1 MLSYPIV
8 TYQSGVCFS
17 SIRISP
23 HANLLCSAQEVFM
36 QILRRSVSAVC
47 HARYTGW
54 FGMTLEAWP
63 NNLSKHDVVG
73 KLKLQMGGRPVLSLE
88 SQVWHD
94 NCIIEL
100 RNKTKEYFRNPGIVE
115 NTRLAYMLVVVGM
128 KQKFPSSIEFIALSH
143 WTRWK
148 CWIHIRMAW
157 HHSFR
162 ALPPRQLSINM
173 STIKCS
179 EVTSAAWVKS
189 V

>member
-1 MLSYPIV
+1 
-8 TYQSGVCFS
+8 
-17 SIRISP
+17 
-23 HANLLCSAQEVFM
+23 
-36 QILRRSVSAVC
+36 
-47 HARYTGW
+47 
-54 FGMTLEAWP
+54 MTLEAWP

-143 WTRWK
+143 
-148 CWIHIRMAW
+148 
-157 HHSFR
+157 
-162 ALPPRQLSINM
+162 
-173 STIKCS
+173 
-179 EVTSAAWVKS
+179 
-189 V
+189 